1 MCFQV
6 LRPLLS
12 MELWLFDFNNLKV
25 RVLVVIIVEIL
36 RHDGVSFDLVSFD
49 LLSFFNV
56 LLFVPVLKEIPGQ
69 EWLPHNGLLLY
80 GAL

>member
-12 MELWLFDFNNLKV
+12 MKLWLFDFNNLKV

-56 LLFVPVLKEIPGQ
+56 LLFVPVAQEISGQ
-69 EWLPHNGLLLY
+69 EWLPHNGLLLD